1 MKGNLFRWS
10 RFTLATVAIALF
22 GAVPG
27 WAQVQSGNLYG
38 KVMTETGE
46 PLPGATITLSGLGAT
61 QTQNSNDLGEF
72 RFLGLAPGVWTVN
85 VELAG
90 FATVENPNVT
100 ITTGRNTS
108 LDFQLRPSL
117 EAVIE
122 VIAEASPVV
131 DERKINVGPT
141 FSQVELEQIPTAR
154 DPWALLAMT
163 PAVLTNGIN
172 VGGNQSGQ
180 QATYISPGTSDDN
193 SVWLVDGVTI
203 TDMGAIGSSPSYY
216 NFDSFEEMQVSTG
229 GSDVSLG
236 TAGVAMNMVIKRGTN
251 ELRGSGRY
259 LVTDDS
265 WQSDLDFDASDLGP
279 GQERFE
285 QGNAIVEILDY
296 GVEAGG
302 PVVKD
307 RVWAWGS
314 YGVQDIDLL
323 TLAGVRGSTGPG
335 SHDTTKLESWA
346 AKVNAQLSDSNSLT
360 AFYHYGD
367 KIKSGRNAS
376 PLRPAPTTWNQS
388 GPTDIYKL
396 EDTQIFG
403 ASFFLTGMASYVGG
417 GFALEPVGGG
427 FGDPSFPNVVRQPD
441 RVWQNSFLG
450 VSTDRPQEQAKV
462 DGNYFFQVG
471 ASSHELRFGVGYRKA
486 TVESFSTWPGLQI
499 VGRADQGLPDFFC
512 DGNPNC
518 YVGFTRTDRNVSDEV
533 EYSTAYVQDTLTL
546 GSLVANLGLRWD
558 LQQGHNN
565 PSTIPAA
572 PVPIRDE
579 AGNVVPSGGA
589 FAGGDPGFEW
599 DDLSPRLGL
608 TYALGEQRKTL
619 LRASY
624 SRFAD
629 QLASGTVSNTNPANY
644 QYGFFAWGDNGDLA
658 ITPDEVGAFI
668 GYAGIDPQ
676 LGGLRTINATD
687 PNLEAPITNEVVLAV
702 EHSLRPELMVGLSAT
717 FRRYS
722 GVLDLDRLIIDE
734 GSPLGSI
741 GRPHTAADYEVGT
754 VLTGT
759 LPDGTPYS
767 APVYTLKP
775 GRSFNGGLYLNNSD
789 REQDY
794 AGYSLTAHKRLAQ
807 GWMLRAHVTYS
818 DWTWDV
824 ADSELEDPTR
834 LLPGRFE
841 DGGAVL
847 LGAGNTSGQFG
858 NVFINSDWSFNVA
871 GLYQVAP
878 DQPWGFNLAA
888 NVSGRE
894 GYPLPYN
901 LEVDLGDG
909 LGGRNVLVVDDVE
922 RYRAEDVYV
931 VNARVEKELQLG
943 EWALA
948 LSLDGFNLLNNN
960 EVLQRETEVGAG
972 VGDFVREVVSP
983 RVFRLGARVSFR

>member
-1 MKGNLFRWS
+1 MKSNAFRWC
-10 RFTLATVAIALF
+10 RFTLAALALGVL
-22 GAVPG
+22 GAMPG
-27 WAQVQSGNLYG
+27 WAQLQSGNLYG
-38 KVMTETGE
+38 KVVTETGDS
-46 PLPGATITLSGLGAT
+46 LPGATVTLSGLGAT
-61 QTQNSNDLGEF
+61 QVQNSNDLGEF
-72 RFLGLAPGVWTVN
+72 RFLGLAPGVWTVK
-85 VELAG
+85 VELEG
-90 FATVENPNVT
+90 FTTVENPNVS
-100 ITTGRNTS
+100 IATGRNTS

-117 EAVIE
+117 TVIIE
-122 VIAEASPVV
+122 VSTEQSPLV
-131 DERKINVGPT
+131 DERKILIGPT
-141 FSQVELEQIPTAR
+141 FSQVELEKIPTAR
-154 DPWALLAMT
+154 DPWAILAMT
-163 PAVLTNGIN
+163 PGVLSDRTN

-180 QATYISPGTSDDN
+180 QSLYTSPGTGGGNCTWSM
-193 SVWLVDGVTI
+193 DGVTI

-229 GSDVSLG
+229 GSDVSQSTG
-236 TAGVAMNMVIKRGTN
+236 GVAMNMVTKRGTN
-251 ELRGSGRY
+251 ELRVSGRY

-265 WQSDLDFDASDLGP
+265 WQSDLDFDEAELGP
-279 GQERFE
+279 GQSRFD
-285 QGNAIVEILDY
+285 QGNEIVEILDY
-296 GVEAGG
+296 GVEGGG

-307 RVWAWGS
+307 RIWAWGS

-346 AKVNAQLSDSNSLT
+346 AKVNAQLADNNSLT

-367 KIKSGRNAS
+367 KIKSGRNAG

-396 EDTQIFG
+396 EDTHIFDAG
-403 ASFFLTGMASYVGG
+403 FFLTGMASYVGG
-417 GFALEPVGGG
+417 GFALDPVGGG
-427 FGDPSFPNVVRQPD
+427 IGDPSFPNVVRQPN

-450 VSTDRPQEQAKV
+450 VSTDRPQEQAKI
-462 DGNYFFQVG
+462 DGSYFFKLG
-471 ASSHELRFGVGYRKA
+471 SSSHELRFGVGYRKA

-512 DGNPNC
+512 GGNSNC

-533 EYSTAYVQDTLTL
+533 EYTTAYVQDTLNL
-546 GSLVANLGLRWD
+546 GNLVANVGLRYD

-565 PSTIPAA
+565 ASTIPAA

-579 AGNVVPSGGA
+579 AGNVVPSGGT

-599 DDLSPRLGL
+599 SDLTPRLGL

-629 QLASGTVSNTNPANY
+629 QLGSGTVSNTNPANY

-668 GYAGIDPQ
+668 GYVGIDPR
-676 LGGLRTINATD
+676 LGGLRSLNATD
-687 PNLEAPITNEVVLAV
+687 AGLEAPITDEVVLAV
-702 EHSLRPELMVGLSAT
+702 EHSLLPELLIGLSAT

-722 GVLDLDRLIIDE
+722 GVLDFDRMIVDD
-734 GSPLGSI
+734 GSPLDSI
-741 GRPHTAADYEVGT
+741 GRPHTAGDYELGT

-775 GRSFNGGLYLNNSD
+775 GRSFNGGVFLNNSD

-794 AGYSLTAHKRLAQ
+794 AGYSLTAQKRLANR
-807 GWMLRAHVTYS
+807 WMLRAHATYS

-824 ADSELEDPTR
+824 PDSEREDPTR
-834 LLPGRFE
+834 VLPGNFD

-847 LGAGNTSGQFG
+847 LGAGTTSGQFG
-858 NVFINSDWSFNVA
+858 NVFINSGWSFNLA

-878 DQPWGFNLAA
+878 DKPWGFNLAA
-888 NVSGRE
+888 NVTGRE

-922 RYRAEDVYV
+922 RYRSDDVYV
-931 VNARVEKELQLG
+931 FNARVEKELQFSDWGLT
-943 EWALA
+943 
-948 LSLDGFNLLNNN
+948 LSVDGFNLLNNN
-960 EVLQRETEVGAG
+960 DVLQRETEVGAG

-983 RVFRLGARVSFR
+983 RVFRLGARVSFH